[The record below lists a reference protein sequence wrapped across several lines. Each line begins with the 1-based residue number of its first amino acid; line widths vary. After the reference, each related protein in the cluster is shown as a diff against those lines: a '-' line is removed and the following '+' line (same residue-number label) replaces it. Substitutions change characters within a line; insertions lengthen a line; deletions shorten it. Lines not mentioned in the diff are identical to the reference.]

1 MQNTPGW
8 ASIRGCFLWFLHGR
22 YPVPRQNVPA
32 RRICKGRRLS
42 GIGFYAHSSSGSS
55 RPTDK
60 RINRSENPAASIS
73 SLEHIGCVM
82 EAIDQKRVGPARR
95 MTTFVLF
102 ANVAGPCNMDSRF
115 ISEDL
120 CYVLAPMAHSI
131 SPPTCPLRP
140 RGDRPF
146 AGGSRVRPHPLLFSG
161 RPCSALDKLERWA
174 YNALN

>member
-1 MQNTPGW
+1 
-8 ASIRGCFLWFLHGR
+8 
-22 YPVPRQNVPA
+22 
-32 RRICKGRRLS
+32 
-42 GIGFYAHSSSGSS
+42 
-55 RPTDK
+55 
-60 RINRSENPAASIS
+60 
-73 SLEHIGCVM
+73 M